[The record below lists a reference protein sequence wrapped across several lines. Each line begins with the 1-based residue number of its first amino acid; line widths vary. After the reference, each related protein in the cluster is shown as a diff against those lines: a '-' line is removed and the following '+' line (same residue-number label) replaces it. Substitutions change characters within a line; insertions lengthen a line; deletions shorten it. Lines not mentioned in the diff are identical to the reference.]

1 MLLSLDESGAIV
13 PSLYAIKAKQA
24 GLNII
29 TWSLERSG
37 PLTKGGGYYYQSI
50 ASVIKQDGQMMN
62 VIDVLAKQVGVMAIF
77 SDWPATL
84 TYYASCMQYPAS
96 IK

>member
-1 MLLSLDESGAIV
+1 
-13 PSLYAIKAKQA
+13 
-24 GLNII
+24 
-29 TWSLERSG
+29 
-37 PLTKGGGYYYQSI
+37 
-50 ASVIKQDGQMMN
+50 VIKQDGQMMN

-96 IK
+96 KN